1 MNLVPDSIEMI
12 PISTIHVLNPRAR
25 NKRVF
30 GELVTSIANLGLK
43 KPITVAVRNGG
54 SSYELVCG
62 QGRLEAFIAL
72 EQTEIPAVIIEASK
86 DDCYV
91 KSLVE
96 NLARRQHSS
105 LELVREIGSLRERGY
120 STGEIAEKIDFSP
133 EYVYA
138 ICYLLDHGE
147 QRLLAAVEK
156 GTIPHS
162 IAMEIVRAKDSEV
175 QQALA
180 EAYEAGSLPG
190 KQVLAIR
197 RIIDCR
203 KTTGKGMT
211 SAHRGAR
218 GAGKKITA
226 EALIRTYRKE
236 ADRQRI
242 LVRKAGLANSR
253 LLFIVNAL
261 RKLLSDKAFVQLLRD
276 EKLYSLPKPLVERL
290 QIDGVGS

>member
-1 MNLVPDSIEMI
+1 MNPSPDSIEMI
-12 PISTIHVLNPRAR
+12 PISAIHVLNPRAR

-54 SSYELVCG
+54 ASYALVCG

-72 EQTEIPAVIIEASK
+72 EQTEIPAVVIEASK
-86 DDCYV
+86 EDCYV

-105 LELVREIGSLRERGY
+105 LELVHEISALRERGY
-120 STGEIAEKIDFSP
+120 SIGEIAGKTDFSP

-162 IAMEIVRAKDSEV
+162 IAMEIARAKDGEV

-190 KQVLAIR
+190 KQILAIR
-197 RIIDCR
+197 RIIDTR

-211 SAHRGAR
+211 SVRRGSR
-218 GAGKKITA
+218 GSGKKVSA
-226 EALIRTYRKE
+226 EALIRSYRKE
-236 ADRQRI
+236 ADRQRL
-242 LVRKAGLANSR
+242 LVRKAGLANNR

-261 RKLLSDKAFVQLLRD
+261 QKLLSDKAFVQLLRV
-276 EKLYSLPKPLVERL
+276 ERLHSLPKPLAERL
-290 QIDGVGS
+290 QIQGIAS

>member
-1 MNLVPDSIEMI
+1 MNPTSESIEMI
-12 PISTIHVLNPRAR
+12 PISAIQVLNPRAR
-25 NKRVF
+25 NKRIF

-43 KPITVAVRNGG
+43 KPITVAVRNSG
-54 SSYELVCG
+54 SSYALVCG

-72 EQTEIPAVIIEASK
+72 EQTEIPAVVIEASD

-120 STGEIAEKIDFSP
+120 SIGEIAGKVDFSP

-147 QRLLAAVEK
+147 QRLLSAVEK

-162 IAMEIVRAKDSEV
+162 IAMEIVRAKDGEV
-175 QQALA
+175 QHALA

-190 KQVLAIR
+190 KQILAIR
-197 RIIDCR
+197 RIIDSR
-203 KTTGKGMT
+203 KATGKGMT
-211 SAHRGAR
+211 LARRGGR
-218 GAGKKITA
+218 GTDKKVSA
-226 EALIRTYRKE
+226 EALIRSYRKE
-236 ADRQRI
+236 ADRQRL

-261 RKLLSDKAFVQLLRD
+261 QKLFSDKAFEQLLRD
-276 EKLYSLPKPLVERL
+276 ENLYSLPKPLAERL
-290 QIDGVGS
+290 QVNGGLL